1 MIFGVGTDLCGIARF
16 ERMLAETGTV
26 IVKVFL
32 HISKEEQR
40 QRLQER
46 LDDPDKQWK
55 ITDED
60 WRNRSKWDQ
69 YEQAVDEMI
78 VKTST
83 QYAPWIIVSG
93 NNKYYARIQ
102 VLRSVVEAIEKKM
115 DERE

>member
-1 MIFGVGTDLCGIARF
+1 
-16 ERMLAETGTV
+16 
-26 IVKVFL
+26 
-32 HISKEEQR
+32 
-40 QRLQER
+40 
-46 LDDPDKQWK
+46 
-55 ITDED
+55 
-60 WRNRSKWDQ
+60 
-69 YEQAVDEMI
+69 MI